1 MMQND
6 SDKRKV
12 FQEARLRHRLELS
25 SRQIEKVFNDHEL
38 PAVVAGGEVAE
49 KGVRF
54 DLQTSLAA
62 GKEMLAGVSRD
73 LMRVLGVSDVKLGRE
88 NGRLRLYVKKFS
100 DVPVPLLDVLPALE
114 EQLPMT
120 AVIGL
125 DEEGTPLL
133 LDFQQEDASHVLV
146 TGIPGAGKSSLLQ
159 SIALSLAWQ
168 TRQSQ
173 LQMIMIAPPK
183 DMAVSAKL
191 LPLTYLPHLLG
202 PVLTQL
208 EEIVET
214 FKFLHSELHY
224 RQTQAIQKP
233 TIITFIDDVDV
244 LLEMGG
250 KPMTDLLGKLIQD
263 GAAAGFHFVMSA
275 ENANSPHLEETM
287 KAYLPLRI
295 VGKAADENDALA
307 AAGTVG
313 TQAENLIGRGDFLVV
328 LDDVMTYMQAA
339 YADNFDVHMILE
351 TLQKRQ
357 KQTLVAKPIDTR
369 ISFEGSV
376 LDEAQKV
383 FVFNGQTLVFAPDGQ
398 PEEWM

>member
-1 MMQND
+1 MMQNEP
-6 SDKRKV
+6 DKRKL

-25 SRQIEKVFNDHEL
+25 SRQIEKVFHDHEL
-38 PAVVAGGEVAE
+38 PAVVAGGEVAP

-54 DLQTSLAA
+54 DLHTSLAA
-62 GKEMLAGVSRD
+62 GKDLLAGVSRD
-73 LMRVLGVSDVKLGRE
+73 LMRALGVSDVKLGRE
-88 NGRLRLYVKKFS
+88 NGRLRLYVKKLS
-100 DVPVPLLDVLPALE
+100 NVPVSLLDVLPSLSE
-114 EQLPMT
+114 HLPMT

-146 TGIPGAGKSSLLQ
+146 TGLSGAGKSSLLQ

-183 DMAVSAKL
+183 DTAVSAKL

-208 EEIVET
+208 EEIIET
-214 FKFLHSELHY
+214 FKFLHAELNY

-233 TIITFIDDVDV
+233 TIITFIDDVDI
-244 LLEMGG
+244 LLELGG
-250 KPMTDLLGKLIQD
+250 EPMADLLGKLIQN
-263 GAAAGFHFVMSA
+263 GAAVGFHFVMSA

-295 VGKAADENDALA
+295 VGKAADEEDALA

-313 TQAENLIGRGDFLVV
+313 TQAENLIGSGDFLVV

-369 ISFEGSV
+369 ISLENSD
-376 LDEAQKV
+376 LDSAQKV
-383 FVFNGQTLVFAPDGQ
+383 FVFNGQNLVFSQDGQ
-398 PEEWM
+398 PDEWM